1 MEGTNLDEALRTY
14 IRVVEL
20 QSFTKAAQELHISQ
34 PAVSLQLKKL
44 EETYDTELIYRQA
57 KKFILTDTVEM
68 LYHRAKQLEGL
79 YKQVEEEIS
88 LYHHHLKGRLRIGAS
103 FTIGEYYLPTLI
115 AKFHA
120 LYPDITIEII
130 IENTAKIADKVE
142 MLQVDIGLIE
152 GQMNKKE
159 MEISAFSD
167 DEMCIVGR
175 ANGSLTEIKQGAT
188 WIAREEG
195 SGTREYLDHVLST
208 NGWNVVERVVAW
220 SNMAVKQMVLEG
232 MGYTIIS
239 RCVVKHEIAE
249 GKLRTFN
256 EAGSLM
262 RKFSLLQNK
271 QKLENRIAETFLTF
285 LKENQ

>member
-1 MEGTNLDEALRTY
+1 MDEALRTY

-20 QSFTKAAQELHISQ
+20 KSFTKASEELHISQ

-44 EETYDTELIYRQA
+44 EQQYDTELIYRQA
-57 KKFILTDTVEM
+57 KKFVLTATGEM

-79 YKQVEEEIS
+79 YKQVEDEIS

-103 FTIGEYYLPTLI
+103 FTIGEYYLPKVI

-120 LYPDITIEII
+120 LYPDITIELI

-142 MLQVDIGLIE
+142 LLQVDTGLIE
-152 GQMNKKE
+152 GQINKKDL
-159 MEISAFSD
+159 EISAFLD
-167 DEMCIVGR
+167 DEMCIVGP
-175 ANGSLTEIKQGAT
+175 ANGSMEEIENGAT

-195 SGTREYLDHVLST
+195 SGTREYLDHVIST
-208 NGWNVVERVVAW
+208 SGWNVIERVIAW

-232 MGYTIIS
+232 LGYTVIS
-239 RCVVKHEIAE
+239 KCVVETEINR

-256 EAGSLM
+256 EANTLL
-262 RKFSLLQNK
+262 RKFSVLKNK
-271 QKLENRIAETFLTF
+271 QTLENRTVETFLQF
-285 LKENQ
+285 LRENK

>member
-1 MEGTNLDEALRTY
+1 MDEALRTY

-20 QSFTKAAQELHISQ
+20 KSFTKASEELHISQ

-44 EETYDTELIYRQA
+44 EQQYDTELIYRQA
-57 KKFILTDTVEM
+57 KKFVLTATGEK

-79 YKQVEEEIS
+79 YKQVEDEIS

-103 FTIGEYYLPTLI
+103 FTIGEYYLPKVI

-120 LYPDITIEII
+120 LYPDITIELI

-142 MLQVDIGLIE
+142 LLQVDTGLIE
-152 GQMNKKE
+152 GQISKKDL
-159 MEISAFSD
+159 EISAFLD
-167 DEMCIVGR
+167 DEMCIVGP
-175 ANGSLTEIKQGAT
+175 ANGSITEIENGAT

-195 SGTREYLDHVLST
+195 SGTREYLEHVIST
-208 NGWNVVERVVAW
+208 SGWNVTERVIAW

-232 MGYTIIS
+232 LGYTVIS
-239 RCVVKHEIAE
+239 KCVVETEIKR

-256 EAGSLM
+256 DANTLL
-262 RKFSLLQNK
+262 RKFSVLKNK
-271 QKLENRIAETFLTF
+271 QTLENRTVETFLQF
-285 LKENQ
+285 LRENK

>member
-1 MEGTNLDEALRTY
+1 MDEALRTY

-20 QSFTKAAQELHISQ
+20 KSFTKASEELHISQ

-44 EETYDTELIYRQA
+44 EERYDTELIYRQA
-57 KKFILTDTVEM
+57 KKFVLTATGEM

-79 YKQVEEEIS
+79 YRQVEDEIS

-103 FTIGEYYLPTLI
+103 FTVGEYYLPAMI

-120 LYPDITIEII
+120 KYPDITLELI

-142 MLQVDIGLIE
+142 ILQVDIGIIE
-152 GQMNKKE
+152 GQINKKDL
-159 MEISAFSD
+159 EISAFLD
-167 DEMCIVGR
+167 DEMCIVGP
-175 ANGSLTEIKQGAT
+175 ATGEMKAIQKGTT

-195 SGTREYLDHVLST
+195 SGTREYLDHIIST
-208 NGWNVVERVVAW
+208 NGWNIAERVVAW

-232 MGYTIIS
+232 LGYTIIS
-239 RCVVKHEIAE
+239 KSVVEAEIRQ

-256 EAGSLM
+256 EEKTMM
-262 RKFSLLQNK
+262 RKLSVLKNK
-271 QKLENRIAETFLTF
+271 QTLENRIAETFLAF
-285 LKENQ
+285 LRENQ

>member
-1 MEGTNLDEALRTY
+1 MDEALRTY

-20 QSFTKAAQELHISQ
+20 KSFTKASEELHISQ

-44 EETYDTELIYRQA
+44 EQQYDTELIYRQA
-57 KKFILTDTVEM
+57 KKFVLTATGEM

-79 YKQVEEEIS
+79 YKQVEDEIS

-103 FTIGEYYLPTLI
+103 FTIGEYYLPKVI

-120 LYPDITIEII
+120 LYPDITIELI

-142 MLQVDIGLIE
+142 LLQVDTGLIE
-152 GQMNKKE
+152 GQISKKDL
-159 MEISAFSD
+159 EISAFLD
-167 DEMCIVGR
+167 DEMCIVGP
-175 ANGSLTEIKQGAT
+175 ANGSMEEIENGAT

-195 SGTREYLDHVLST
+195 SGTREYLDHVIST
-208 NGWNVVERVVAW
+208 SGWNVTERVIAW

-232 MGYTIIS
+232 LGYTVIS
-239 RCVVKHEIAE
+239 KCVVETEINR

-256 EAGSLM
+256 EANTLL
-262 RKFSLLQNK
+262 RKFSVLKNK
-271 QKLENRIAETFLTF
+271 QTLENRTVETFLQF
-285 LKENQ
+285 LRENK

>member
-1 MEGTNLDEALRTY
+1 MEEALRTY

-20 QSFTKAAQELHISQ
+20 QSFTKAAEELHISQ

-44 EETYDTELIYRQA
+44 EEIYETELIYRQA
-57 KKFILTDTVEM
+57 KKFILTATGEI

-79 YKQVEEEIS
+79 YKQVEDEIS

-103 FTIGEYYLPTLI
+103 FTIGEYFLPEVI

-120 LYPDITIEII
+120 LYPDITIELI

-142 MLQVDIGLIE
+142 LLQVDTGLIE
-152 GQMNKKE
+152 GQVSKKDL
-159 MEISAFSD
+159 EISAFSD

-175 ANGSLTEIKQGAT
+175 ADGSLTEIEQGAT

-208 NGWNVVERVVAW
+208 NGWNVAEKVVAW

-232 MGYTIIS
+232 MGYTVIS
-239 RCVVKHEIAE
+239 KCVVQTEITS
-249 GKLRTFN
+249 GKLQTFN

-262 RKFSLLQNK
+262 RKFSVLKNRQR
-271 QKLENRIAETFLTF
+271 LENRIAETFLTF

>member
-1 MEGTNLDEALRTY
+1 MDEALRTY

-20 QSFTKAAQELHISQ
+20 QSFTKAAEELHISQ

-44 EETYDTELIYRQA
+44 EEIYETELIYRQA
-57 KKFILTDTVEM
+57 KKFILTAT
-68 LYHRAKQLEGL
+68 G
-79 YKQVEEEIS
+79 EI

-103 FTIGEYYLPTLI
+103 FTIGEYFLPEVI

-120 LYPDITIEII
+120 LYPDITIELI

-142 MLQVDIGLIE
+142 LLQVDTGLIE
-152 GQMNKKE
+152 GQVSKKDL
-159 MEISAFSD
+159 EISAFSD

-175 ANGSLTEIKQGAT
+175 ADGSLTEIEQGAT

-208 NGWNVVERVVAW
+208 NGWNVAEKVVAW

-232 MGYTIIS
+232 MGYTVIS
-239 RCVVKHEIAE
+239 KCVVQTEITS
-249 GKLRTFN
+249 GKLQTFN

-262 RKFSLLQNK
+262 RKFSVLKNRQR
-271 QKLENRIAETFLTF
+271 LENRIAETFLTF